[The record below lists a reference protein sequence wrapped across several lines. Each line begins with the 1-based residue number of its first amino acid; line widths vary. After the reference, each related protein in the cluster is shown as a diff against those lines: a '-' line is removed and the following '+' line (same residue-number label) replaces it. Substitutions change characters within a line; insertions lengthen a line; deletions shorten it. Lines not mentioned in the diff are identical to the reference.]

1 MHPVLRELFLALHW
15 FWCAFSAPVLP
26 WMDKDARVEH
36 RVDVGTEWILSFKVG
51 LVHLSSCMNVIIMAF
66 LICGRWEK
74 SLCRISRST
83 ISSWTIALHLY
94 DFICDEFVTNIFLLQ
109 PLSHKILD
117 MSTT

>member
-1 MHPVLRELFLALHW
+1 
-15 FWCAFSAPVLP
+15 
-26 WMDKDARVEH
+26 
-36 RVDVGTEWILSFKVG
+36 
-51 LVHLSSCMNVIIMAF
+51 MAF

-74 SLCRISRST
+74 CLSRISCST

-94 DFICDEFVTNIFLLQ
+94 NFICDKFVTNIFLLQ